1 MKNYNHALTIW
12 RKRAHDQHSPAYPDA
27 SCSARMGNAWDDD
40 DVEEED
46 NFYINCYKLPS
57 SLESKQL
64 DIGPPL
70 RVATM

>member
-1 MKNYNHALTIW
+1 MTNIHLRTLM
-12 RKRAHDQHSPAYPDA
+12 RPAQLVWATPGMMMILDV
-27 SCSARMGNAWDDD
+27 

-70 RVATM
+70 RVVTM

>member
-1 MKNYNHALTIW
+1 MTNIHLRTLM
-12 RKRAHDQHSPAYPDA
+12 RPAQLVWATPG
-27 SCSARMGNAWDDD
+27 MMMILDD

-46 NFYINCYKLPS
+46 NFYINCSKLPS

-70 RVATM
+70 RVVTM

>member
-1 MKNYNHALTIW
+1 MTNIHLRALM
-12 RKRAHDQHSPAYPDA
+12 RPAQLVWATPG
-27 SCSARMGNAWDDD
+27 MMMILDD

-57 SLESKQL
+57 SLESKQR

>member
-1 MKNYNHALTIW
+1 MTNIHLRALM
-12 RKRAHDQHSPAYPDA
+12 RPAQLVWATPG
-27 SCSARMGNAWDDD
+27 MMMILD

>member
-1 MKNYNHALTIW
+1 MTNIHLRTLM
-12 RKRAHDQHSPAYPDA
+12 RPAQLVWATPG
-27 SCSARMGNAWDDD
+27 MMMILDD

-70 RVATM
+70 RVVTM

>member
-1 MKNYNHALTIW
+1 MTNIHLRTLM
-12 RKRAHDQHSPAYPDA
+12 RPAQLVWATPG
-27 SCSARMGNAWDDD
+27 MMMILDD

-46 NFYINCYKLPS
+46 NFYIICYKLPS

-70 RVATM
+70 RVATMC

>member
-1 MKNYNHALTIW
+1 MTNIHLRTLM
-12 RKRAHDQHSPAYPDA
+12 RPAQLVWATPG
-27 SCSARMGNAWDDD
+27 MMMILDD

-46 NFYINCYKLPS
+46 NFYINCYKLPA

-70 RVATM
+70 RVVTM

>member
-1 MKNYNHALTIW
+1 MTNIHLRTLM
-12 RKRAHDQHSPAYPDA
+12 RPAQLVWATP
-27 SCSARMGNAWDDD
+27 RMMMILDD

-70 RVATM
+70 RVVTM

>member
-1 MKNYNHALTIW
+1 MTNIHLRALM
-12 RKRAHDQHSPAYPDA
+12 RPAQLVWATPG
-27 SCSARMGNAWDDD
+27 MMMILD

-70 RVATM
+70 RVVTM

>member
-1 MKNYNHALTIW
+1 MTNIHLRALM
-12 RKRAHDQHSPAYPDA
+12 RPAQLVWATPG
-27 SCSARMGNAWDDD
+27 MMMILDD

-70 RVATM
+70 RVVTM

>member
-1 MKNYNHALTIW
+1 MTNIHLRTLM
-12 RKRAHDQHSPAYPDA
+12 RPAQLVWVTPG
-27 SCSARMGNAWDDD
+27 MMMILDD

-70 RVATM
+70 RVVTM

>member
-1 MKNYNHALTIW
+1 MTNIHLRALM
-12 RKRAHDQHSPAYPDA
+12 RPAQLVWATPG
-27 SCSARMGNAWDDD
+27 MMMILDD

-57 SLESKQL
+57 SPSSLESKQF

-70 RVATM
+70 RVVTM

>member
-1 MKNYNHALTIW
+1 MTNIHLRTLM
-12 RKRAHDQHSPAYPDA
+12 RPAQLVWATPG
-27 SCSARMGNAWDDD
+27 MMMILD

-57 SLESKQL
+57 SPESKQL

-70 RVATM
+70 RVVTM